1 MRATI
6 LVGRHLKR
14 GDLGDVEVLPDG
26 VKFKLPGT
34 MKKKFLMTLIMSLI
48 MRNSTLAAAVAWFT
62 SRSGELFIPY
72 GMVTGIEL
80 VEEKT
85 GLATPKAPFI
95 RLHYRGEQWEQR
107 SITFAVHGWNFSN
120 VKRDETI
127 ALFEELKRRLGYA

>member
-14 GDLGDVEVLPDG
+14 GDVGDVEVLPDG

-34 MKKKFLMTLIMSLI
+34 MKKKFLMSLI
-48 MRNSTLAAAVAWFT
+48 MPTVVAWYN
-62 SRSGELFIPY
+62 SRSGELFIPF

-95 RLHYRGEQWEQR
+95 RLHYRGDQGEQR

>member
-34 MKKKFLMTLIMSLI
+34 MKKKFLMSLI
-48 MRNSTLAAAVAWFT
+48 MPKFIAWYY
-62 SRSGELFIPY
+62 SRSGELFIPF

-80 VEEKT
+80 VEEKS

>member
-1 MRATI
+1 MWATI
-6 LVGRHLKR
+6 LVGRFIKR
-14 GDLGDVEVLPDG
+14 GDVGDVEVLPDG

-34 MKKKFLMTLIMSLI
+34 MKKKFLMSLI
-48 MRNSTLAAAVAWFT
+48 MPKFIAWYY

-95 RLHYRGEQWEQR
+95 RLHYKGEQWEQR
-107 SITFAVHGWNFSN
+107 SITFAVHGWNFYN

>member
-14 GDLGDVEVLPDG
+14 GEVGDVEVLPDG

-34 MKKKFLMTLIMSLI
+34 MKKKFLMSLI
-48 MRNSTLAAAVAWFT
+48 MPKFIAWYY
-62 SRSGELFIPY
+62 SRSGELFIPF

-80 VEEKT
+80 VEEKS

>member
-1 MRATI
+1 MWATI
-6 LVGRHLKR
+6 LVGRFIKR
-14 GDLGDVEVLPDG
+14 GDVGDVEVLPDG

-34 MKKKFLMTLIMSLI
+34 MKKKFLMSLI
-48 MRNSTLAAAVAWFT
+48 MPKFIAWYY

-95 RLHYRGEQWEQR
+95 RLHYKGEQWEQR

>member
-14 GDLGDVEVLPDG
+14 GDVGDVEVLPDG

-34 MKKKFLMTLIMSLI
+34 MKKKFLMSLI
-48 MRNSTLAAAVAWFT
+48 MPKVVAWYN
-62 SRSGELFIPY
+62 SRSGELFIPF

>member
-34 MKKKFLMTLIMSLI
+34 MKKKFLMSLI
-48 MRNSTLAAAVAWFT
+48 MPKFIAWYY
-62 SRSGELFIPY
+62 SRSGELFIPF

-95 RLHYRGEQWEQR
+95 KLHYRGDQGEQG

>member
-14 GDLGDVEVLPDG
+14 GEVGDVEVLPEG

-34 MKKKFLMTLIMSLI
+34 MKKKFLMSLI
-48 MRNSTLAAAVAWFT
+48 MPTVVAWFT
-62 SRSGELFIPY
+62 SRSGELFIPF

>member
-34 MKKKFLMTLIMSLI
+34 MKKKFLMSLI
-48 MRNSTLAAAVAWFT
+48 MPKFIAWYY
-62 SRSGELFIPY
+62 SRSGELFIPF

-80 VEEKT
+80 VEEKS

-107 SITFAVHGWNFSN
+107 SITFAVHGCNFSN

>member
-34 MKKKFLMTLIMSLI
+34 MKKKFLMSLI
-48 MRNSTLAAAVAWFT
+48 MPKFIAWYY
-62 SRSGELFIPY
+62 SRSGELFIPF

-80 VEEKT
+80 VEEKS

-127 ALFEELKRRLGYA
+127 ALVEELKRRLGYA

>member
-14 GDLGDVEVLPDG
+14 GDFGDVEVLPDG
-26 VKFKLPGT
+26 IKFKLPGT
-34 MKKKFLMTLIMSLI
+34 MKKKFLMSLI
-48 MRNSTLAAAVAWFT
+48 MPTVVAWYY
-62 SRSGELFIPY
+62 SRSGELFIPF

-80 VEEKT
+80 VEEKS

>member
-34 MKKKFLMTLIMSLI
+34 MKKKFLMSLI
-48 MRNSTLAAAVAWFT
+48 MPKFIAWYY
-62 SRSGELFIPY
+62 SRSGELFILF

-80 VEEKT
+80 VEEKS

>member
-14 GDLGDVEVLPDG
+14 GDVGDVEVLPDG

-34 MKKKFLMTLIMSLI
+34 MKKKFLMSLI
-48 MRNSTLAAAVAWFT
+48 MPTVVAWYN
-62 SRSGELFIPY
+62 SRSGELFIPF

>member
-1 MRATI
+1 MKATI
-6 LVGRHLKR
+6 LVGSFIKR
-14 GDLGDVEVLPDG
+14 GDVGDVEVLPDG

-34 MKKKFLMTLIMSLI
+34 MKKKFLMSLI
-48 MRNSTLAAAVAWFT
+48 MPTVVAWYY
-62 SRSGELFIPY
+62 SRSGELFIPF

-107 SITFAVHGWNFSN
+107 NITFAVHGWNFSN

>member
-6 LVGRHLKR
+6 LVGSHLKR
-14 GDLGDVEVLPDG
+14 GEVGDVEVLPEG

-34 MKKKFLMTLIMSLI
+34 MKKKFLMSLI
-48 MRNSTLAAAVAWFT
+48 MPTVVAWYN
-62 SRSGELFIPY
+62 SRSGELFIPF

-95 RLHYRGEQWEQR
+95 KLHYRGEQWEQG

>member
-34 MKKKFLMTLIMSLI
+34 MKKKFLMSLI
-48 MRNSTLAAAVAWFT
+48 MPTVMAWYN
-62 SRSGELFIPY
+62 SRSGELFIPF

>member
-14 GDLGDVEVLPDG
+14 GDVGDVEVLPDG

-34 MKKKFLMTLIMSLI
+34 MKKKFLMSLI
-48 MRNSTLAAAVAWFT
+48 MPTVVAWYN
-62 SRSGELFIPY
+62 SRSGELFIPF
-72 GMVTGIEL
+72 GMVTSIEL

-95 RLHYRGEQWEQR
+95 RLHYRGDQGEQR

-127 ALFEELKRRLGYA
+127 TLFEELKRRLGYA